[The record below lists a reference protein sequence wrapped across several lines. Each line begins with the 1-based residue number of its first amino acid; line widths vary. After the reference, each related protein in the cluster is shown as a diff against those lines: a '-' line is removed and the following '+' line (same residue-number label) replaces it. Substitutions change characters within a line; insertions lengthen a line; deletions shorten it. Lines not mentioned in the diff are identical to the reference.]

1 MTQIKGISG
10 PRCMIGAFAP
20 TGGSALMEGWVR
32 MLSLNETLFTM
43 AMKGLA
49 MIGLRLD
56 GET

>member
-1 MTQIKGISG
+1 
-10 PRCMIGAFAP
+10 MIGAFAP